1 MIHQKDTDVFNQIQE
16 WIFEYKTTDDN
27 KMKAELKKLIT
38 IAAMPFVK
46 RIAMGLARR
55 STDPVDDLIQA
66 GSLGLLK
73 ALELYDAK
81 PESRFKSYAT
91 YLIAGEMKHYLRD
104 KASVIKPPR
113 DIQELS
119 YRINNLLKE
128 IDLDGSDLSAE
139 KIADALCVPVSKVNE
154 VFDVDRR
161 KKILSLDEVVVKD
174 DDSYVPLIE
183 KIPASD
189 YKDVLDMYEAK
200 IMLKD
205 AIEKLDDRLK
215 ETISMI
221 YYQDM
226 TQKQVADILNIS
238 QMQVSRRLRQAF
250 DELHGIIT
258 KSKDKEK
265 I

>member
-1 MIHQKDTDVFNQIQE
+1 MINQKETDIFNQIQE
-16 WIFEYKTTDDN
+16 WIFEYKSSEDP
-27 KMKAELKKLIT
+27 KVKAELKKLIT
-38 IAAMPFVK
+38 VAAMPFVK
-46 RIAMGLARR
+46 KIAMGLARR

-66 GSLGLLK
+66 GALGLMK

-91 YLIAGEMKHYLRD
+91 YLITGEMKHYLRD

-119 YRINNLLKE
+119 YRINNLLKG
-128 IDLDGSDLSAE
+128 IDKDGSDISAE

-161 KKILSLDEVVVKD
+161 KKILSLDEVVIKD
-174 DDSYVPLIE
+174 DEYYVPLVE

-205 AIEKLDDRLK
+205 AIDKLDDRLK

-221 YYQDM
+221 YYRDM
-226 TQKQVADILNIS
+226 TQKQVADVLNIS
-238 QMQVSRRLRQAF
+238 QMQVSRRLKQAF
-250 DELHGIIT
+250 DELHEIIT
-258 KSKDKEK
+258 KSKVKN
-265 I
+265 